1 MKMEIRRN
9 RSYRREFKEQ
19 AVEMMIY
26 GKKSVKDLAKELGV
40 PVPNLNRWR
49 SEYMKAQNANFE
61 EAGKGL
67 NPAAM
72 EQEIRRL
79 KRELSDARLDRDILK
94 KAVSIFSQERGPE

>member
-1 MKMEIRRN
+1 MQMGVKRK
-9 RSYRREFKEQ
+9 RSYSKEFKKQ

-26 GKKSVKDLAKELGV
+26 EKKSVKDLAKELGV

-49 SEYMKAQNANFE
+49 SEFLRVQSE
-61 EAGKGL
+61 GL
-67 NPAAM
+67 EDHKDLSPASM

-79 KRELSDARLDRDILK
+79 KRELSDARLERDILK